1 MLKPQQTRQVNG
13 VFLLDKPVGL
23 SSNAALQKVKRL
35 FQARKAGHTGSLDPL
50 ASGLLPICLGAA
62 TKVSGILLNADKSYR
77 FVCHLG
83 VTTSTGDVEG
93 EIIQT
98 KSVSR
103 IEWPTLEKVVQRF
116 TGEIFQTPPMY
127 SALKHQGQRL
137 YKLARTGV
145 TVARQPRKVY
155 IRNLRVINLDGSFLE
170 CEVTCSKGTYVR
182 TLAEDIGKA
191 LGLGAHVQS
200 LRRIGVE
207 PYDASQMATLEH
219 IQQRAEQQGVAGLT
233 ALLLPIDTAIA
244 SWPVVQIPAPVINRL
259 LNGQI
264 IQVSEMPA
272 KGWVRLYGGYKN
284 QFLGI
289 GEVLEDGR
297 IAPRR
302 LIDTDANP
310 ITCS

>member
-1 MLKPQQTRQVNG
+1 MLKPQQTRQVDG
-13 VFLLDKPVGL
+13 VFLLDKPAGL

-35 FQARKAGHTGSLDPL
+35 FRARKAGHTGSLDPL

-83 VTTSTGDVEG
+83 VTTSTGDAEG
-93 EIIQT
+93 EIIRAQ
-98 KSVSR
+98 SVSR
-103 IEWPTLEKVVQRF
+103 IEWHTLEKVVQRF

-155 IRNLRVINLDGSFLE
+155 IRNLRVINFGGSLLE

-182 TLAEDIGKA
+182 TLAEDIGKS
-191 LGLGAHVQS
+191 LGCGAHIQS

-219 IQQRAEQQGVAGLT
+219 IQQCTANQGFAALT
-233 ALLLPIDTAIA
+233 ALLLPIDTAIV
-244 SWPVVQIPAPVINRL
+244 SWPLVQVPTPMINRL

-264 IQVSEMPA
+264 IQVTEMPA
-272 KGWVRLYGGYKN
+272 KGWVRLYGGCEN
-284 QFLGI
+284 RFLGV
-289 GEVLEDGR
+289 GEVLDDGR
-297 IAPRR
+297 VAPRR
-302 LIDTDANP
+302 LMDTANT